1 MLLTRFFVSGYY
13 KIGTVAKLTGIEVMT
28 LRNWE
33 RRYGVVV
40 AARGDG
46 RQRAYTTQDLDRL
59 HWIKAKIDSGLSA
72 GEAHALLR
80 DHLGTGRT
88 DLTGPRL
95 RAEARRLRANA
106 AETRQRIQTAR
117 ARPAR
122 NP

>member
-1 MLLTRFFVSGYY
+1 MSGHY

-33 RRYGVVV
+33 RRYGVVI

-46 RQRAYTTQDLDRL
+46 RQRAYTTSDLDRL
-59 HWIKAKIDSGLSA
+59 HWIKERIDSGLSA

-80 DHLGTGRT
+80 DHLRTGRT

-95 RAEARRLRANA
+95 RAEAQRLRAKA